1 MKTEKKGKTADMKLE
16 NDLVGDYS
24 SAFIKN
30 MKELTESGF
39 KRFNIDFKGVTY
51 VDSASLSKLIVYCDK
66 SDLEFSLKNVSVP
79 VRNIFDMIKLDKRVL
94 FE

>member
-1 MKTEKKGKTADMKLE
+1 MKTEKKGKTAHITIE
-16 NDLVGDYS
+16 NDLIDDYS
-24 SAFIKN
+24 AAFIRN
-30 MKELTESGF
+30 MKELTETDY

-51 VDSASLSKLIVYCDK
+51 IDSAALSKIIVYCDK

-79 VRNIFDMIKLDKRVL
+79 VKNIFDIIKLDKRVL